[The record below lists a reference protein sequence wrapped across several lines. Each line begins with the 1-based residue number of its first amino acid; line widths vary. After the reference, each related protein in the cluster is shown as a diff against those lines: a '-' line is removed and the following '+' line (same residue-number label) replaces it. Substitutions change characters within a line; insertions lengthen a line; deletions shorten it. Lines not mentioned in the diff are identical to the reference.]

1 MSVYLMAN
9 NTEITLCE
17 REYFCEKLKVAA
29 HLTVTWQKS
38 DEFTA

>member
-1 MSVYLMAN
+1 MAN
-9 NTEITLCE
+9 NTEITRCE

-29 HLTVTWQKS
+29 RHTVTWQKS